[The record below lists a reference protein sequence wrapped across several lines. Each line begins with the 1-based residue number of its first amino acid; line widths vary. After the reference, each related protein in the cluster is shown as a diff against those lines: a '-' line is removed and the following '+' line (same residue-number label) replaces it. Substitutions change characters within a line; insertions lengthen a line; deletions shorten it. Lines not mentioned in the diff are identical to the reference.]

1 MTVTASPAGI
11 AGTDRARLL
20 DDVAALVRAAHV
32 EIMRVYARP
41 AEAQLKA
48 DQSPLTEAD
57 LASHHVLTAG
67 LEARF

>member
-1 MTVTASPAGI
+1 VVTVTAHPAGV

-20 DDVAALVRAAHV
+20 DEIVTLVRAAHV

-48 DQSPLTEAD
+48 DQSPL
-57 LASHHVLTAG
+57 
-67 LEARF
+67 ARTFARRGRPIG